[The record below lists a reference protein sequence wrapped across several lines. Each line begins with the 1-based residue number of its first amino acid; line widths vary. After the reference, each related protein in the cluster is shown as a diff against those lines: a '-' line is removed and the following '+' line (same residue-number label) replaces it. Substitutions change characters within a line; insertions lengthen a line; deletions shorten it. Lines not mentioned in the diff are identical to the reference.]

1 MIILLYGE
9 DTFRLRQKLIEVIEE
24 YKAKHKTGLN
34 LARFRENNFDFD
46 KIKEKI
52 ESVSMFDEKKLI
64 ILENALNNKIFYRR
78 VFKIY

>member
-34 LARFRENNFDFD
+34 LARFEENNLDFD
-46 KIKEKI
+46 KIKEKL
-52 ESVSMFDEKKLI
+52 SQFLCLMKKS
-64 ILENALNNKIFYRR
+64 
-78 VFKIY
+78 